1 MGITATARLALVHLE
16 RLAELLHNS
25 DESPLRRRLCKKQGI
40 RYHRCMGRR
49 GVCNIGKTTGVRV
62 RSVLRLYAWPL
73 ELKRI
78 RKRHRDRGG
87 LDRISRRDRDLK
99 RVLPPRNIG
108 NAQSYTIEIRRD
120 LWGGGVKSEKR
131 NPRV

>member
-1 MGITATARLALVHLE
+1 M
-16 RLAELLHNS
+16 
-25 DESPLRRRLCKKQGI
+25 
-40 RYHRCMGRR
+40 
-49 GVCNIGKTTGVRV
+49 CNIGKTTGVRV

-78 RKRHRDRGG
+78 RKRHRDSRG

-120 LWGGGVKSEKR
+120 LWGGGSNMKNEI
-131 NPRV
+131 RVYEIQRGIPGDIPGSVCVCVCVCVYVCVCE